1 MGLYWL
7 EATMNMVAKVGYRE
21 PELSIWHS
29 CEKGQETRGA
39 GWAGGAEKP
48 ITHGEHTAL
57 K

>member
-1 MGLYWL
+1 
-7 EATMNMVAKVGYRE
+7 MNMVAKVGYRE